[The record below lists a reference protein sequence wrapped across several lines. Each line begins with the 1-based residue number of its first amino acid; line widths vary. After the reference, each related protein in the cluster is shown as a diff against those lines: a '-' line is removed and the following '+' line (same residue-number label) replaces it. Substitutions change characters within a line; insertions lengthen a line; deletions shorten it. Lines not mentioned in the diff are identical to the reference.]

1 MSIIQRLKAGLAK
14 SRDGFARRLNSLFR
28 EGEVNE
34 SFYEEIEE
42 TLISGDV
49 GVETTLKLLEEL
61 RQEVRQEKIRERAQ
75 VKELLQQ
82 KIIRLL
88 DLPREEREP
97 DQPPT
102 GHSLDR
108 GQRFGEDYYGG
119 QAGHLYRSRG
129 KKVLLVAG
137 DTFRAAAIEQLQIWA
152 DRVGAEIIK
161 QQPGSDPSAVFF
173 DALNAARSRKVD
185 VVIGDTAGRLHTK
198 TNLMDELNKIYRVV
212 GRCHPE
218 TFKYLRKNDTRITT
232 CPGQGSL
239 YKCVPHFREVCLFH
253 FPDFIYDT
261 FQSQGHVDP
270 RITVRHRV
278 HI

>member
-97 DQPPT
+97 DQPPLVILLIGVNGSGKT
-102 GHSLDR
+102 TTAAKL
-108 GQRFGEDYYGG
+108 
-119 QAGHLYRSRG
+119 AHLYRSRG
-129 KKVLLVAG
+129 
-137 DTFRAAAIEQLQIWA
+137 R
-152 DRVGAEIIK
+152 
-161 QQPGSDPSAVFF
+161 
-173 DALNAARSRKVD
+173 
-185 VVIGDTAGRLHTK
+185 
-198 TNLMDELNKIYRVV
+198 
-212 GRCHPE
+212 RC
-218 TFKYLRKNDTRITT
+218 
-232 CPGQGSL
+232 SW
-239 YKCVPHFREVCLFH
+239 
-253 FPDFIYDT
+253 
-261 FQSQGHVDP
+261 
-270 RITVRHRV
+270 
-278 HI
+278 